1 MFANAL
7 ENWLTVVAALSIFG
21 SLQAYLSTNTLK
33 DRQFSLAKNEV
44 SPIARR
50 LFGAWT
56 LVASL
61 VRLQCAMDSTNKAIY
76 QTTIGTFLVAFGVY
90 GYECFV
96 AKTVPFKHALP
107 PFIVAGTSLVW
118 MLFFH

>member
-1 MFANAL
+1 
-7 ENWLTVVAALSIFG
+7 V
-21 SLQAYLSTNTLK
+21 
-33 DRQFSLAKNEV
+33 
-44 SPIARR
+44 
-50 LFGAWT
+50 
-56 LVASL
+56 
-61 VRLQCAMDSTNKAIY
+61 QCALDSTNKAIY

-107 PFIVAGTSLVW
+107 PFIVAGTPSFSTTTSAISAHLTISSSVFGPWLLVWAGTSLVW